1 MLNFSNLALQ
11 LEFVKLVMAKS
22 PALEKVRIGLST
34 KISADEELKILRDF
48 KRPPFTLASPSA
60 KFIIE
65 RQKPSS

>member
-22 PALEKVRIGLST
+22 PALEKVRIDLST
-34 KISADEELKILRDF
+34 EVSVDEELKILRDF
-48 KRPPFTLASPSA
+48 KRSPFTPASPSA